1 MVSFKI
7 ISQQDVNEYCQGLS
21 LSEFSYSNMENISE
35 TEIFD
40 VFIHSKSFAEDSRR
54 EVIKNYVGDGNYLQ
68 QAFEIDLV
76 KPSDFKIFDKYG
88 VRRFLNGFADS
99 DDLAHK
105 FDKAIFEKHK
115 DDFLKL
121 LESVQINN

>member
-54 EVIKNYVGDGNYLQ
+54 EVIKNYVGDGNYL
-68 QAFEIDLV
+68 
-76 KPSDFKIFDKYG
+76 
-88 VRRFLNGFADS
+88 
-99 DDLAHK
+99 
-105 FDKAIFEKHK
+105 
-115 DDFLKL
+115 
-121 LESVQINN
+121 